1 MPKKKISMVSVSSQS
16 DFSSSLAD
24 SQGSTMS
31 TVSVKQ
37 EKAPKGR
44 FKALVQKMT
53 QEQKKNDKTGED
65 KKMKTDKETEKGKK
79 PEGKNETKT
88 NEKRI
93 DDKSSTTKKE
103 SKTDKSSTTKKESK
117 TDKSS
122 TTKKESNTDKKT
134 KNDKNSKTKNE
145 VDQEKNSKKKQ
156 SKITN
161 RKKDKKTPQSSK
173 DTDSS
178 DSPDDTEDMSPSN
191 TTVAGKNIDR
201 RNSSYDG
208 ITISIRKK
216 YFLTPEDSDEEED
229 EGDKGRRSSWIGS
242 FFIQMFL
249 GLRNIHN
256 TVVKMFRS
264 KSIDTGDGVDAVS
277 ESVVSAGAKEVT
289 KETDDASVSTVS
301 TRRKKRKSK
310 FRWFWRRKKKGK
322 LRPRKIK
329 KSRGLW
335 RRFTWFTRKKS
346 SVQEPGNVLSAA
358 MT

>member
-24 SQGSTMS
+24 SHGSTMS

-53 QEQKKNDKTGED
+53 QEQKKNEKTGED

-79 PEGKNETKT
+79 PEGKHETKT

-103 SKTDKSSTTKKESK
+103 S
-117 TDKSS
+117 
-122 TTKKESNTDKKT
+122 NTDK

-161 RKKDKKTPQSSK
+161 RKKDKKTLQSTK

-249 GLRNIHN
+249 GLRNIQN

-277 ESVVSAGAKEVT
+277 ESVISAGAKEVT

-335 RRFTWFTRKKS
+335 RRFKWFTRKKS

>member
-1 MPKKKISMVSVSSQS
+1 MVSASSQS

-24 SQGSTMS
+24 SQESS
-31 TVSVKQ
+31 VSPVSVKQ
-37 EKAPKGR
+37 EKALKGR

-53 QEQKKNDKTGED
+53 QEQKKNKKTGED
-65 KKMKTDKETEKGKK
+65 KTMKTYKETEKGKK
-79 PEGKNETKT
+79 PEGKHETRTNETIK
-88 NEKRI
+88 N
-93 DDKSSTTKKE
+93 DKSSTIKKE
-103 SKTDKSSTTKKESK
+103 AKTDKKRKKS
-117 TDKSS
+117 
-122 TTKKESNTDKKT
+122 
-134 KNDKNSKTKNE
+134 DKNSKIKKE
-145 VDQEKNSKKKQ
+145 VDQEKDVKKKH
-156 SKITN
+156 SKITH
-161 RKKDKKTPQSSK
+161 RKKDKKTLKSTNDK
-173 DTDSS
+173 DSS
-178 DSPDDTEDMSPSN
+178 DSLDDTEDMSPSN
-191 TTVAGKNIDR
+191 TTDAGNIDR

-216 YFLTPEDSDEEED
+216 YFLTPEDSDEEEK
-229 EGDKGRRSSWIGS
+229 ESEKGRRSSWIGS
-242 FFIQMFL
+242 FFIQMLL

-256 TVVKMFRS
+256 TVIKMFRS
-264 KSIDTGDGVDAVS
+264 KSIDSGDGVDAVS
-277 ESVVSAGAKEVT
+277 ESVVSASAKEGT

-335 RRFTWFTRKKS
+335 RRFTWFKRKKS